1 MSQSLHNTQTQQI
14 CAAIRLAAASSTRFE
29 TTPQGTVIDSYD
41 DDTYEFWS
49 FGFPRGM
56 GEKLCIQSC
65 TCVCCG
71 NYLISPISDML
82 PKTVSCNCEHG
93 FPDIIEFEKIQ
104 QKQTE
109 KYKEMN
115 KWDGFDAFVEMMLPE
130 GERDRLCED
139 VVGEIMRFL

>member
-1 MSQSLHNTQTQQI
+1 MSQASHKIQTQQI
-14 CAAIRLAAASSTRFE
+14 CVAIRLAAASSARLAGASSDHFE
-29 TTPQGTVIDSYD
+29 PDSPVTVIDSYD

-49 FGFPRGM
+49 FGFPAGM

-71 NYLISPISDML
+71 NYLISPMGDML
-82 PKTVSCNCEHG
+82 PKNVSCSCEHG
-93 FPDIIEFEKIQ
+93 FNSVDKCG
-104 QKQTE
+104 
-109 KYKEMN
+109 KYEEMN
-115 KWDGFDAFVEMMLPE
+115 KWDGFDAFVEMMLPD

>member
-1 MSQSLHNTQTQQI
+1 MSHKVQTQQI
-14 CAAIRLAAASSTRFE
+14 CAAIRLASASSTRFE
-29 TTPQGTVIDSYD
+29 TTSQGVVESYD

-71 NYLISPISDML
+71 NYLVSPMGDML
-82 PKTVSCNCEHG
+82 PKTVSCSCEHG
-93 FPDIIEFEKIQ
+93 FPDTIEFEKIQ

-115 KWDGFDAFVEMMLPE
+115 KWDGFDAFVKVVLPE
-130 GERDRLCED
+130 GGADYLCED

>member
-1 MSQSLHNTQTQQI
+1 MSHKVQTQQI
-14 CAAIRLAAASSTRFE
+14 CTAIRLASASSTRFE
-29 TTPQGTVIDSYD
+29 TTPQGVVESYD

-56 GEKLCIQSC
+56 GERLCIQSC

-71 NYLISPISDML
+71 NYLVSPMGNL
-82 PKTVSCNCEHG
+82 VSKSALCRCEYG
-93 FPDIIEFEKIQ
+93 FNSNSGNKCG
-104 QKQTE
+104 

-115 KWDGFDAFVEMMLPE
+115 KWDGFDAFVEMMLPD